1 MKNKLKTK
9 IQLGWVLFITT
20 SLLNITAAQSRSNSA
35 SNANV
40 SATTS
45 SFAPPANPKYAK
57 DVSSIDNIIAALY
70 NVICGAPGEPRDWER
85 FKYLFGKDAK
95 LIPTGKI
102 EGGNYIYRTMT
113 PDEYIT
119 MFSTRIKTGFFEK
132 ELKRET
138 VSFGTVY
145 HAFSTYETRET
156 ENGPSTNRGINSIQ
170 LFKDQDRFYIVNIF
184 WCAESMGFTLPAS
197 ALK

>member
-1 MKNKLKTK
+1 MKRFLL
-9 IQLGWVLFITT
+9 ILLMGLGT
-20 SLLNITAAQSRSNSA
+20 SLLQAQTNE
-35 SNANV
+35 
-40 SATTS
+40 
-45 SFAPPANPKYAK
+45 KYAK
-57 DVSSIDNIIAALY
+57 DVSSENNIIAALY
-70 NVICGAPGEPRDWER
+70 NVICGAPGEARDWER
-85 FKYLFGKDAK
+85 FKYLFGNDAK
-95 LIPTGKI
+95 LIPTGKVAD
-102 EGGNYIYRTMT
+102 GGYIYRTMT
-113 PDEYIT
+113 PEEYIT

-138 VSFGTVY
+138 VSFGTVV

-170 LFKDQDRFYIVNIF
+170 LFKDQDRYYIVNIF

>member
-1 MKNKLKTK
+1 MTTP
-9 IQLGWVLFITT
+9 IAIVFMILGTVIGFNNATAQMPA
-20 SLLNITAAQSRSNSA
+20 TAAEKA
-35 SNANV
+35 AKANH
-40 SATTS
+40 
-45 SFAPPANPKYAK
+45 KYAK
-57 DVSSIDNIIAALY
+57 DVSSVDNIIAALY

-95 LIPTGKI
+95 LIPTGKVA
-102 EGGNYIYRTMT
+102 EGGYVYRTMT
-113 PDEYIT
+113 PEEYIT

-156 ENGPSTNRGINSIQ
+156 ANGPSTNRGINSIQ
-170 LFKDQDRFYIVNIF
+170 LFKDQDRFYIVNVF

>member
-1 MKNKLKTK
+1 MKKSFLPK
-9 IQLGWVLFITT
+9 FIVC
-20 SLLNITAAQSRSNSA
+20 SIIFASAILLNTATAQTANASA
-35 SNANV
+35 STA
-40 SATTS
+40 
-45 SFAPPANPKYAK
+45 SFAPPTNPKYAK
-57 DVSSIDNIIAALY
+57 DVSSVDNIIAALY

-95 LIPTGKI
+95 LIPTGKDAA
-102 EGGNYIYRTMT
+102 GKYLYRTMT
-113 PDEYIT
+113 PEEYIT

-184 WCAESMGFTLPAS
+184 WCAESMGFTLPDA
-197 ALK
+197 ALR

>member
-1 MKNKLKTK
+1 MKS
-9 IQLGWVLFITT
+9 ISIVRHFVCISLFAA
-20 SLLNITAAQSRSNSA
+20 SLFLNTATAQTA
-35 SNANV
+35 NA
-40 SATTS
+40 SATS
-45 SFAPPANPKYAK
+45 ANFAPPANPKYAK
-57 DVSSIDNIIAALY
+57 DVSSVDNIIAALY
-70 NVICGAPGEPRDWER
+70 NVICGAPGEPRNWER

-102 EGGNYIYRTMT
+102 EGGNLIYRTMT

-119 MFSTRIKTGFFEK
+119 MFSSRIKTGFFEK

>member
-1 MKNKLKTK
+1 MKKMTTPIAIVLM
-9 IQLGWVLFITT
+9 ILGSVIGF
-20 SLLNITAAQSRSNSA
+20 NHATAQTPATATVQS
-35 SNANV
+35 
-40 SATTS
+40 T
-45 SFAPPANPKYAK
+45 KYAK
-57 DVSSIDNIIAALY
+57 DVSTENNIIAALY
-70 NVICGAPGEPRDWER
+70 NVICGAPGEARDWER

-95 LIPTGKI
+95 LIPTGKNPN
-102 EGGNYIYRTMT
+102 GGYQYRTMT

-138 VSFGTVY
+138 VSFGTVV

-170 LFKDQDRFYIVNIF
+170 LFKDQDRYYIVNIF

>member
-1 MKNKLKTK
+1 M
-9 IQLGWVLFITT
+9 
-20 SLLNITAAQSRSNSA
+20 
-35 SNANV
+35 
-40 SATTS
+40 
-45 SFAPPANPKYAK
+45 
-57 DVSSIDNIIAALY
+57 
-70 NVICGAPGEPRDWER
+70 
-85 FKYLFGKDAK
+85 
-95 LIPTGKI
+95 
-102 EGGNYIYRTMT
+102 YRTMT

-170 LFKDQDRFYIVNIF
+170 LFKDQDRFYIVNVY
-184 WCAESMGFTLPAS
+184 WCAESMGFTLPAA

>member
-1 MKNKLKTK
+1 MTTP
-9 IQLGWVLFITT
+9 IAIVFMILGTVIGFNNATAQMPA
-20 SLLNITAAQSRSNSA
+20 TAAEKA
-35 SNANV
+35 SKANH
-40 SATTS
+40 
-45 SFAPPANPKYAK
+45 KYAK
-57 DVSSIDNIIAALY
+57 DVSSVDNIIAALY

-85 FKYLFGKDAK
+85 FKYLFGNDAK
-95 LIPTGKI
+95 LIPTGKVAD
-102 EGGNYIYRTMT
+102 GGYIYRTMT
-113 PDEYIT
+113 PEEYVT

-156 ENGPSTNRGINSIQ
+156 QNGPSTNRGINSIQ
-170 LFKDQDRFYIVNIF
+170 LFKDQDRFYIVNVF

>member
-1 MKNKLKTK
+1 MTTP
-9 IQLGWVLFITT
+9 IAIVFMILGSVIGFNNATAQMPA
-20 SLLNITAAQSRSNSA
+20 TAAEKA
-35 SNANV
+35 AKANH
-40 SATTS
+40 
-45 SFAPPANPKYAK
+45 KYAK
-57 DVSSIDNIIAALY
+57 DVSSENNIIAALY
-70 NVICGAPGEPRDWER
+70 NVICGAPGEARDWER

-95 LIPTGKI
+95 LIPTGKNPN
-102 EGGNYIYRTMT
+102 EGYQYRTMT
-113 PDEYIT
+113 PEEYIT

-138 VSFGTVY
+138 VSFGTVV

-170 LFKDQDRFYIVNIF
+170 LFKDQDRFYIVNVF

>member
-1 MKNKLKTK
+1 MKNYRL
-9 IQLGWVLFITT
+9 ISLIHFFILI
-20 SLLNITAAQSRSNSA
+20 SLSAATQTANPTASSA
-35 SNANV
+35 SV
-40 SATTS
+40 
-45 SFAPPANPKYAK
+45 NPSNTKYAK
-57 DVSSIDNIIAALY
+57 DVRSADNIIAALY

-95 LIPTGKI
+95 LIPTGKDAA
-102 EGGNYIYRTMT
+102 GKYMYRTMT
-113 PDEYIT
+113 PEEYIT

-138 VSFGTVY
+138 VSFGTVM

>member
-1 MKNKLKTK
+1 MKKMTTP
-9 IQLGWVLFITT
+9 IAIVFMILGSVIGFNNATAQMPA
-20 SLLNITAAQSRSNSA
+20 TAAEKA
-35 SNANV
+35 AKANH
-40 SATTS
+40 
-45 SFAPPANPKYAK
+45 KYAK
-57 DVSSIDNIIAALY
+57 DVSSENNIIAALY
-70 NVICGAPGEPRDWER
+70 NVICGAPGESRDWER
-85 FKYLFGKDAK
+85 FKYLFGNDAK
-95 LIPTGKI
+95 LIPTGKVAD
-102 EGGNYIYRTMT
+102 GGYIYRTMT
-113 PDEYIT
+113 PEEYVT

-138 VSFGTVY
+138 VSFGTVV

-170 LFKDQDRFYIVNIF
+170 LFKDQDRYYIVNIF

>member
-1 MKNKLKTK
+1 MKKSYLPK
-9 IQLGWVLFITT
+9 FILCFVVFA
-20 SLLNITAAQSRSNSA
+20 SAALLNTATAQTA
-35 SNANV
+35 NA
-40 SATTS
+40 SATTA

-57 DVSSIDNIIAALY
+57 DVSSVDNIIAALY
-70 NVICGAPGEPRDWER
+70 NVICGAPGEQRDWER

-102 EGGNYIYRTMT
+102 EGGNFIYRTMM

-119 MFSTRIKTGFFEK
+119 MFSSRIKTGFFEK

>member
-1 MKNKLKTK
+1 MTTP
-9 IQLGWVLFITT
+9 IAIVFMILGTVIGFNNATAQMPA
-20 SLLNITAAQSRSNSA
+20 TAAEKA
-35 SNANV
+35 AKANH
-40 SATTS
+40 
-45 SFAPPANPKYAK
+45 KYAK
-57 DVSSIDNIIAALY
+57 DVSSVDNIIAALY

-85 FKYLFGKDAK
+85 FKYLFGNDAK
-95 LIPTGKI
+95 LIPTGKVAD
-102 EGGNYIYRTMT
+102 GGYIYRTMT
-113 PDEYIT
+113 PEEYIT

-156 ENGPSTNRGINSIQ
+156 QNGPSTNRGINSIQ
-170 LFKDQDRFYIVNIF
+170 LFKDQDRFYIVNVF
-184 WCAESMGFTLPAS
+184 WCAESMGFNLPAS

>member
-1 MKNKLKTK
+1 MYIMKK
-9 IQLGWVLFITT
+9 FIIAAIIISSQFIATNSSAQWRTT
-20 SLLNITAAQSRSNSA
+20 LSNGDSTP
-35 SNANV
+35 S
-40 SATTS
+40 
-45 SFAPPANPKYAK
+45 KYAK
-57 DVSSIDNIIAALY
+57 DVSSLDNIIAALY
-70 NVICGAPGEPRDWER
+70 NVICGAPGEARDWER

-95 LIPTGKI
+95 LIPTGKNPN
-102 EGGNYIYRTMT
+102 GGYQYRTMT
-113 PDEYIT
+113 PEEYVT

-138 VSFGTVY
+138 VSFGTVV

-170 LFKDQDRFYIVNIF
+170 LFKDQDRYYIVNIF

>member
-1 MKNKLKTK
+1 MKRFFLVLLMG
-9 IQLGWVLFITT
+9 LGT
-20 SLLNITAAQSRSNSA
+20 SLLQAQTPATATVQS
-35 SNANV
+35 
-40 SATTS
+40 T
-45 SFAPPANPKYAK
+45 KYAK
-57 DVSSIDNIIAALY
+57 DVSTENNIIAALY
-70 NVICGAPGEPRDWER
+70 NVICGAPGEARDWER

-95 LIPTGKI
+95 LIPTGKNPN
-102 EGGNYIYRTMT
+102 GGYQYRTMT

-138 VSFGTVY
+138 VSFGTVV

-170 LFKDQDRFYIVNIF
+170 LFKDQDRYYIVNIF

>member
-1 MKNKLKTK
+1 MKK
-9 IQLGWVLFITT
+9 
-20 SLLNITAAQSRSNSA
+20 SLLSNSILCLAIFA
-35 SNANV
+35 SAALLNT
-40 SATTS
+40 ATAQTTGQTVQS
-45 SFAPPANPKYAK
+45 LNINPPANPKYAK
-57 DVSSIDNIIAALY
+57 DVNSVDNIIAALY

-102 EGGNYIYRTMT
+102 EGGNLIYRTMT

-170 LFKDQDRFYIVNIF
+170 LFKDQDRFYIVNIL

>member
-1 MKNKLKTK
+1 M
-9 IQLGWVLFITT
+9 TT
-20 SLLNITAAQSRSNSA
+20 PIVILCFMIISSVIGFNHATAQMPATAAEKAAKA
-35 SNANV
+35 SH
-40 SATTS
+40 
-45 SFAPPANPKYAK
+45 KYAK
-57 DVSSIDNIIAALY
+57 DVSSENNIIAALY

-85 FKYLFGKDAK
+85 FKYLFGNDAK
-95 LIPTGKI
+95 LIPTSKVAEAG
-102 EGGNYIYRTMT
+102 YVYRTMT
-113 PDEYIT
+113 PEEYVT

-138 VSFGTVY
+138 VSFGTVV

-170 LFKDQDRFYIVNIF
+170 LFKDQNRFYIVNVF

>member
-1 MKNKLKTK
+1 MKKMTTP
-9 IQLGWVLFITT
+9 IAIVFMILGTVIGFNNATAQMPA
-20 SLLNITAAQSRSNSA
+20 TAAEKA
-35 SNANV
+35 AKANH
-40 SATTS
+40 
-45 SFAPPANPKYAK
+45 KYAK
-57 DVSSIDNIIAALY
+57 DVSSVDNIIAALY

-85 FKYLFGKDAK
+85 FKYLFGNDAK
-95 LIPTGKI
+95 LIPTGKVAD
-102 EGGNYIYRTMT
+102 GGYIYRTMT
-113 PDEYIT
+113 PEEYIT

-156 ENGPSTNRGINSIQ
+156 QNGPSTNRGINSIQ
-170 LFKDQDRFYIVNIF
+170 LFKDQDRFYIVNVF
-184 WCAESMGFTLPAS
+184 WCAESMGFNLPAS

>member
-1 MKNKLKTK
+1 MTTP
-9 IQLGWVLFITT
+9 IAIVFMILGSVIGFNNATAQMPA
-20 SLLNITAAQSRSNSA
+20 TAAEKA
-35 SNANV
+35 AKANH
-40 SATTS
+40 
-45 SFAPPANPKYAK
+45 KYAK
-57 DVSSIDNIIAALY
+57 DVSSENNIIAALY
-70 NVICGAPGEPRDWER
+70 NVICGAPGESRDWER
-85 FKYLFGKDAK
+85 FKYLFGNDAK
-95 LIPTGKI
+95 LIPTGKVAD
-102 EGGNYIYRTMT
+102 GGYIYRTMT
-113 PDEYIT
+113 PEEYVT

-138 VSFGTVY
+138 VSFGTVV

-170 LFKDQDRFYIVNIF
+170 LFKDQDRYYIVNIF

>member
-1 MKNKLKTK
+1 MKK
-9 IQLGWVLFITT
+9 IYLLLVFLFVGALLFNTT
-20 SLLNITAAQSRSNSA
+20 IAQSTTTTNAGAVANS
-35 SNANV
+35 
-40 SATTS
+40 
-45 SFAPPANPKYAK
+45 KYAK
-57 DVSSIDNIIAALY
+57 DVSSVDNIIAALY

-95 LIPTGKI
+95 LIPTGKNPN
-102 EGGNYIYRTMT
+102 GGYQYRTMT
-113 PDEYIT
+113 PEEYIT

-138 VSFGTVY
+138 VSFGTVV

-170 LFKDQDRFYIVNIF
+170 LFKDQDRYYIVNVF
-184 WCAESMGFTLPAS
+184 WCAENMGFTLPAS

>member
-1 MKNKLKTK
+1 MKKKFLP
-9 IQLGWVLFITT
+9 LVVLSLTLFTGSVLLNTAAAQTANPTT
-20 SLLNITAAQSRSNSA
+20 STLSIN
-35 SNANV
+35 
-40 SATTS
+40 
-45 SFAPPANPKYAK
+45 PPNNPKYAK
-57 DVSSIDNIIAALY
+57 DVSSVDNIIAALY

-102 EGGNYIYRTMT
+102 EGGNFLYRTMT

-119 MFSTRIKTGFFEK
+119 MFSSRIKTGFFEK

-170 LFKDQDRFYIVNIF
+170 LFKDQDRFYIVNVY

>member
-1 MKNKLKTK
+1 MTNKLQIK
-9 IQLGWVLFITT
+9 IQLGWVLLIAT
-20 SLLNITAAQSRSNSA
+20 SLLNTTAAQSTSNSA
-35 SNANV
+35 STANA
-40 SATTS
+40 SATTTS
-45 SFAPPANPKYAK
+45 VNPPANPKYAK
-57 DVSSIDNIIAALY
+57 DVSSVDNIIAALY

-102 EGGNYIYRTMT
+102 EGGNLIYRTMT

-119 MFSTRIKTGFFEK
+119 MFSSRIKTGFFEK

>member
-1 MKNKLKTK
+1 MKQTYL
-9 IQLGWVLFITT
+9 LLVFLFVGSLFFNTT
-20 SLLNITAAQSRSNSA
+20 IAQ
-35 SNANV
+35 
-40 SATTS
+40 SATTTN
-45 SFAPPANPKYAK
+45 AGAVANSKYAK
-57 DVSSIDNIIAALY
+57 DVSSVDNIIAALY

-102 EGGNYIYRTMT
+102 EGGNFIYRTMS
-113 PDEYIT
+113 PEDYIT

-138 VSFGTVY
+138 VSFGTVV

-170 LFKDQDRFYIVNIF
+170 LFKDQDRYYIVNVF

>member
-1 MKNKLKTK
+1 MKRFLL
-9 IQLGWVLFITT
+9 ILLLGLGTM
-20 SLLNITAAQSRSNSA
+20 SLVAQTNE
-35 SNANV
+35 
-40 SATTS
+40 
-45 SFAPPANPKYAK
+45 KYAK
-57 DVSSIDNIIAALY
+57 DVSSVDNIIAALY
-70 NVICGAPGEPRDWER
+70 NVICGAPGEARDWER

-102 EGGNYIYRTMT
+102 EGGNFIYRTMT

-119 MFSTRIKTGFFEK
+119 MFSSRIKTGFFEK

-138 VSFGTVY
+138 VSFGTVV

-170 LFKDQDRFYIVNIF
+170 LFKDQDRFYIVNVF

>member
-1 MKNKLKTK
+1 MTNKLQIK
-9 IQLGWVLFITT
+9 IQLGWVLLIAT
-20 SLLNITAAQSRSNSA
+20 SLLNTTAAQSTSNSA
-35 SNANV
+35 STANA
-40 SATTS
+40 SATTTS
-45 SFAPPANPKYAK
+45 VNPPANPKYAK
-57 DVSSIDNIIAALY
+57 DVSSVDNIIAALY

-102 EGGNYIYRTMT
+102 EGGNLIYRTMT

-119 MFSTRIKTGFFEK
+119 MFSSRIKTGFFEK

-184 WCAESMGFTLPAS
+184 WCAESRGFTLPAS